1 MAEYVNLVGAE
12 DVSRAGYTMR
22 DAASTISS
30 AAGSIAH
37 ALEMHQRFL
46 DDWLLRFT
54 ETIQIAS
61 PAGETI
67 RSAQDEAME
76 ASPVTAQPAVG
87 EVSPSIAERVRGV
100 IGGMLVAPNV
110 DDLKDGASL
119 IDDLGADSLDLVQI
133 VIAMESEF
141 GIEVP
146 DADAERL
153 LTVRDAI
160 RYVENA
166 KGGDHG

>member
-1 MAEYVNLVGAE
+1 MAEHVNLIGAE

-22 DAASTISS
+22 DAAQTISQ
-30 AAGSIAH
+30 AASSISH
-37 ALEMHQRFL
+37 SLEMHQRFL
-46 DDWLLRFT
+46 DDWLIRFT
-54 ETIQIAS
+54 EAMQIVS

-87 EVSPSIAERVRGV
+87 EVSPTIAERVRGV
-100 IGGMLVAPNV
+100 IGGLLIAPNV
-110 DDLKDGASL
+110 DDVKDDASL
-119 IDDLGADSLDLVQI
+119 IDDLGADSLDLVEI

-153 LTVRDAI
+153 LTVGDAV
-160 RYVENA
+160 RYVERQVA
-166 KGGDHG
+166 RG